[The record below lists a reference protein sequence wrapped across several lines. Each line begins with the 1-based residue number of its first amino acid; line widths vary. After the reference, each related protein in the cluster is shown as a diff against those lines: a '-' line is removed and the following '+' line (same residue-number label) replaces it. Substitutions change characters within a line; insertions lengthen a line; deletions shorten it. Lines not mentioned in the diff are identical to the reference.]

1 MVNST
6 TMTMV
11 EMVMAA
17 AMVMVVEMKDNFLL
31 KGR

>member
-17 AMVMVVEMKDNFLL
+17 AMVVEMKDNFLL